1 MLKHSKTERG
11 FSLIEFKDR
20 YGVACSIQKSS
31 LATEDA
37 IWFGCDDAN
46 PQVLASDASSLGVE
60 TTATTGWVPYP
71 ISDKVLLT
79 TSMHLTREQVCE
91 LLPVLNYFAI
101 TGSVAD
107 PRNLLPLDFIGYDTM
122 RAQRDECVAALKGVV
137 RVADRATVEFDAA
150 RAAIAR
156 CEGGR

>member
-11 FSLIEFKDR
+11 FNLIEFKDQ
-20 YGVACSIQKSS
+20 YGSACSIQKSS
-31 LATEDA
+31 SATEDA

-46 PQVLASDASSLGVE
+46 PQVLARDARSLGVE
-60 TTATTGWVPYP
+60 TTATIGWAPYP
-71 ISDKVLLT
+71 LSDKVLLT
-79 TSMHLTREQVCE
+79 TRMHLSREQLAG

-101 TGSVAD
+101 TGNVAT
-107 PRNLLPLDFIGYDTM
+107 PPPGFIDYDTM
-122 RAQRDECVAALKGVV
+122 RAQRDQCVAALKGVI

>member
-1 MLKHSKTERG
+1 MLTHSKTERG

-20 YGVACSIQKSS
+20 YGSACSIQKSS

-46 PQVLASDASSLGVE
+46 PQVMASEASSLGVE

-101 TGSVAD
+101 TGELAEPD
-107 PRNLLPLDFIGYDTM
+107 KLLYQSPIRYTTLE
-122 RAQRDECVAALKGVV
+122 AQRDECVAALKGVV

-156 CEGGR
+156 CER